1 MKKLDSCKCQRNKK
15 SRIWK
20 KNKRG
25 IYNKNKK
32 IGFKI
37 YLWNKD
43 KDMQLREQDNF
54 GIKDSVQYGIRISAY
69 HIGILGLRNTEKEH
83 KVGLKTLFME

>member
-1 MKKLDSCKCQRNKK
+1 
-15 SRIWK
+15 
-20 KNKRG
+20 
-25 IYNKNKK
+25 
-32 IGFKI
+32 
-37 YLWNKD
+37 
-43 KDMQLREQDNF
+43 MQLREQDNF